1 MEQKPL
7 FGVADL
13 YIVTVNHI
21 GSTYLT
27 IMVLSIKVRV
37 SAMDSRE
44 RFEQDLSNLMLKL
57 TEGINKEEE
66 TKLNN
71 LRDWLLKLQKE
82 NVVKIN
88 HSVMELVCAKYL
100 IQKGYDV
107 QLENRLNDLLTCD
120 LYSTKGYGN
129 LIVEIETGF
138 IPPEHALDPLT
149 YLSARLASK
158 IIRYSS
164 FAGKFALGVPPH
176 YVLSFPKAL
185 AKPPRRRAPAEV
197 AYVKKLCDMY
207 YHKPP
212 VTEED
217 ILNAR
222 IQEIYIIDVDR
233 GKVIEIDPEA
243 YMKRALHKEFF
254 IKPMDE
260 KEFQQPSPGQL
271 FDFPERTEP
280 RDSI

>member
-1 MEQKPL
+1 LVQT
-7 FGVADL
+7 D
-13 YIVTVNHI
+13 
-21 GSTYLT
+21 LT
-27 IMVLSIKVRV
+27 IVVPVIRVCV
-37 SAMDSRE
+37 SAMNSRE

-57 TEGINKEEE
+57 TDGMDKEEE
-66 TKLNN
+66 TKLND

-100 IQKGYDV
+100 IQKGCDV
-107 QLENRLNDLLTCD
+107 QLEYRVSDLLTCD

-176 YVLSFPKAL
+176 YVLSFPNAL
-185 AKPPRRRAPAEV
+185 AKPPRRRAPVEV
-197 AYVKKLCDMY
+197 AYVKKLCDIY

-217 ILNAR
+217 IMNAR
-222 IQEIYIIDVDR
+222 IQEIYLIDVDHV
-233 GKVIEIDPEA
+233 KVLEIDPEA

-254 IKPMDE
+254 IQSMGE
-260 KEFQQPSPGQL
+260 EEFQQPEPAQL
-271 FDFPERTEP
+271 FDFQEKTETL
-280 RDSI
+280 DSK